1 MNCLMRRIAVLS
13 LWVTALTIAP
23 NARATFDGT
32 VTFLGAITVPTCAV
46 ATSALTATE
55 SIPAVPTATQCT
67 SSGTVTSVQYT
78 TRIEPIADSERERLL
93 SYFRNYLRAAH
104 PAAKLRLITN
114 VYD

>member
-1 MNCLMRRIAVLS
+1 
-13 LWVTALTIAP
+13 
-23 NARATFDGT
+23 
-32 VTFLGAITVPTCAV
+32 
-46 ATSALTATE
+46 
-55 SIPAVPTATQCT
+55 
-67 SSGTVTSVQYT
+67 VTSVQYT